1 MIVSGKLTRVEWW
14 VKVGFAE
21 LYYYYY
27 PREYYPGWTR
37 LERGRRPWYLREM

>member
-1 MIVSGKLTRVEWW
+1 MIVSGKLSRVEWW

-21 LYYYYY
+21 LCYYY

-37 LERGRRPWYLREM
+37 MERAGRPWYLGEM